1 MSIDVDDAMAQNE
14 SQVNIDSR
22 FAEIRA
28 ALRIQ
33 GHVSR
38 RHCRDC
44 GDEIPDSRCES
55 IPGVSLCMHCEE
67 WRESGDKKS

>member
-14 SQVNIDSR
+14 SQVNIDNR

-28 ALRIQ
+28 ALRIK

-44 GDEIPDSRCES
+44 GDEILTRAVSPSRGK
-55 IPGVSLCMHCEE
+55 PVHVL
-67 WRESGDKKS
+67 SGMARIRRQKQ

>member
-1 MSIDVDDAMAQNE
+1 MAQNE
-14 SQVNIDSR
+14 SQVNIDNR

-28 ALRIQ
+28 ALRIK

-44 GDEIPDSRCES
+44 GDEIPDSRRES
-55 IPGVSLCMHCEE
+55 IPGKPVHVL
-67 WRESGDKKS
+67 SGMARIRRQKQ